1 MANEIAV
8 EYLENI
14 GIYEIA
20 IAAVSF
26 VTGLLLGAIV
36 WGRSRRQMLELE
48 DELALLR
55 ARTGSSVL
63 DSETTISSDSL
74 SARRG
79 PAQRGPADMGPADK
93 ELRAVEPS
101 LVADEEQNKV
111 LKGEQDSLNDDEGKE
126 VFVKGE
132 DRVGYSEETKVQS
145 RIWPRKSARTKTD
158 RSEIVNELSS
168 EISKIKKTLEKSS
181 IDVDSLKEYLD
192 STDVSVR
199 SASNRLDKILTV
211 LDPNGQPNVLGQN
224 LTADENPQAGNSI
237 SLGDA
242 PEKG

>member
-1 MANEIAV
+1 M

-79 PAQRGPADMGPADK
+79 PADK

-101 LVADEEQNKV
+101 FVADEEQNKV

-158 RSEIVNELSS
+158 RSEVVNELSS

>member
-101 LVADEEQNKV
+101 FVADEEQNKV

-224 LTADENPQAGNSI
+224 LTTDENPQAGNSI

>member
-1 MANEIAV
+1 M

-14 GIYEIA
+14 DIYEIA

-26 VTGLLLGAIV
+26 FTGLLLGAIV
-36 WGRSRRQMLELE
+36 WGRSRKQMMELE

-55 ARTGSSVL
+55 ARTGSCVL
-63 DSETTISSDSL
+63 DSETSISGDTL
-74 SARRG
+74 SAESE
-79 PAQRGPADMGPADK
+79 AADMGSADM
-93 ELRAVEPS
+93 EPRALEQS
-101 LVADEEQNKV
+101 FVADEEQYRD
-111 LKGEQDSLNDDEGKE
+111 LKGEQDSLSVDEGEE
-126 VFVKGE
+126 VSVKGD
-132 DRVGYSEETKVQS
+132 DRIGYSEETKVQS
-145 RIWPRKSARTKTD
+145 RIWPRKSARAKTD

-168 EISKIKKTLEKSS
+168 EISKIKKTLERSS

-211 LDPNGQPNVLGQN
+211 LDANGQPNVLGQN
-224 LTADENPQAGNSI
+224 LTADENPLAGNSI
-237 SLGDA
+237 SLGDD